1 MLLREKSHIIKKHEN
16 PKNVNNMD
24 IGVQYASGV
33 KIVVSWEESWV
44 QFKSECTITE

>member
-24 IGVQYASGV
+24 IGVCFRHENCSVLRRILGTV
-33 KIVVSWEESWV
+33 
-44 QFKSECTITE
+44 